1 MKISVV
7 ISTYNGEKFIEE
19 QLKSIF
25 KQTRQADEIVV
36 FDDNSS
42 DETFEIV
49 QKISK
54 SHPQVS
60 FVLHKNKDNQGWQVN
75 FRNAI
80 LAASGDLIFCAD
92 QDDIW
97 LPGKIKEMSDVM
109 EDHPDIEVLGADFD
123 RADQDGKTISSR
135 FLHKRDGLENELE
148 KVYFDKRF
156 MVTKSPG
163 CNLCITKQIQYLF
176 GSTCWDTFLPHDEF
190 IWVMGELR
198 GTAWMT
204 DNVYMLHRE
213 HGNNV
218 SVKPKMSGEERAN
231 ALVALSES
239 AQHYREVVD
248 KIDCNSLQ
256 TRKIVTEF
264 SDFLKLRVS
273 FISSPTTKK
282 FAELIKKMDYYYSKK
297 SFACDIAQA
306 IGILK

>member
-1 MKISVV
+1 M
-7 ISTYNGEKFIEE
+7 STYNGEKFIEE

-54 SHPQVS
+54 FHPEVS
-60 FVLHKNKDNQGWQVN
+60 FVLQKNKDNQGWQVN

-97 LPGKIKEMSDVM
+97 LPDKIKEMSDIM

-123 RADQDGKTISSR
+123 RADQDGKIISSR
-135 FLHKRDGLENELE
+135 FLHKRDGLENELG

-163 CNLCITKQIQYLF
+163 CNLCITKQIQHF
-176 GSTCWDTFLPHDEF
+176 FASTCWDTFLPHDEF

-218 SVKPKMSGEERAN
+218 SVRSKLSGEERAN
-231 ALVALSES
+231 ALMALSKS

-248 KIDCNSLQ
+248 IIDANSLQ
-256 TRKIVTEF
+256 TKKIVTEF

-273 FISSPTTKK
+273 FITSPTTKK
-282 FAELIKKMDYYYSKK
+282 FTELIKKMDYYYSKK